1 MQEQKIELSVI
12 SEQRGI
18 QLNATVF
25 PIICPKCNNYFEELY
40 HHKSSRY
47 GFVGAVSC
55 SCGERVNLID
65 SDNLVD
71 YIKCHTKKKSVVL
84 DFRTLFQ
91 LEPKN
96 IKQLKK
102 QLGYDL
108 FKHHMNQTIALSDL
122 VESIE
127 KETGI
132 TAIPIKSKIPLP
144 VEVKKWI
151 ALLRAPSLSINT
163 LADRRQ

>member
-1 MQEQKIELSVI
+1 MQVPKIELSI
-12 SEQRGI
+12 IGGQRGV
-18 QLNATVF
+18 QLNTTVF

-47 GFVGAVSC
+47 GFVGTVTC
-55 SCGERVNLID
+55 NCGERVNLID

-71 YIKCHTKKKSVVL
+71 YIKCHTDKKSVVL
-84 DFRTLFQ
+84 DFRKLFQ
-91 LEPKN
+91 LELKN

-108 FKHHMNQTIALSDL
+108 FEHHINETIALSDL

-132 TAIPIKSKIPLP
+132 TATSIKSKVPLP

-151 ALLRAPSLSINT
+151 ALLRAPSLPINT
-163 LADRRQ
+163 LANRSQ